1 MHQVDDEGMPSDPAQ
16 RREVFPVAELR
27 GTPLEKGLAQ
37 PVARQEQEDPGQQ
50 RIVVRRGKD
59 QWVQPQREEKA
70 RVIER
75 PGQFQPEGTQP
86 DPALSDGVG
95 GKVQHR

>member
-16 RREVFPVAELR
+16 RREVFPVAEVR
-27 GTPLEKGLAQ
+27 HTPLEKGLTQ

-75 PGQFQPEGTQP
+75 PGQFQPEGAQP